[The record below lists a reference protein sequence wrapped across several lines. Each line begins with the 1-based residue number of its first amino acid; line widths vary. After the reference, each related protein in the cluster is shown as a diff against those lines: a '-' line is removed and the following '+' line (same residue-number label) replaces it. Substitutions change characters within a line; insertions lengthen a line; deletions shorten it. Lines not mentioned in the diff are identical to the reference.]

1 MPEISSEPWT
11 RGCLQVYTGDGK
23 GKTTAAFGLALRAA
37 GRGLPVFIGQ
47 FMKGY
52 EYGEIFAVRR
62 FSDLVAVEQ
71 FGSKTCIPWKEAPGE
86 VDVKL
91 AAAGLGRC
99 REILEQAKHKIVVL
113 DEICV
118 AVHFRL
124 FGEADLLDLVDMRP
138 SDVELVCTGRYAPE
152 ALIERA
158 DLVTEMKEIRHPFNT
173 EKLCARDGIER

>member
-1 MPEISSEPWT
+1 MPEISNEPWT
-11 RGCLQVYTGDGK
+11 KGCLQVYTGNGK

-71 FGSKTCIPWKEAPGE
+71 FGSPTCIPWKEAPAE

-99 REILEQAKHKIVVL
+99 REILRNAKHKIVVL

-124 FGEADLLDLVDMRP
+124 IDEADLLDLVDSRP
-138 SDVELVCTGRYAPE
+138 HGVELICTGRYAPK

-173 EKLCARDGIER
+173 EKLLARDGIER

>member
-1 MPEISSEPWT
+1 MSEIFSEPWT
-11 RGCLQVYTGDGK
+11 KGCLQVYTGHGK

-52 EYGEIFAVRR
+52 EYGETVAVRR
-62 FSDLVAVEQ
+62 FSDLVTLEQ
-71 FGSKTCIPWKEAPGE
+71 FGSATCIPWKEAPGE

-99 REILEQAKHKIVVL
+99 REILKQAKHRIVVL

-124 FGEADLLDLVDMRP
+124 FDEADLLDLVDLRP
-138 SDVELVCTGRYAPE
+138 DGVELVCTGRYAPK

-173 EKLCARDGIER
+173 EKLSARDGIER